1 MAKESSNALLQF
13 SGLGGLA
20 VVSSVVCCIGLKIV
34 GGAVLF
40 GGVAAAV
47 GISTD
52 QTTFL
57 VGGLGGV
64 LLAGLV
70 LAYRSSAVLDVASRR
85 RHPTSVPGVETAPAV
100 DC

>member
-1 MAKESSNALLQF
+1 MARESSDSLRQV

-20 VVSSVVCCIGLKIV
+20 VVSGVLCCIGLKIV

-40 GGVAAAV
+40 GGLAATV
-47 GISTD
+47 GITTD

-64 LLAGLV
+64 VLAGLV
-70 LAYRSSAVLDVASRR
+70 LTYRNSDVLEL
-85 RHPTSVPGVETAPAV
+85 G
-100 DC
+100 